1 MLISLKNIHV
11 AFGGPDILTGTD
23 FQINENERICL
34 LGRNGSGKSTLLK
47 IIHGSAQADS
57 GEIIR
62 QRGLTTG
69 YLSQD
74 IPDISGTV
82 YQIVAEACK
91 EYLDDPDHSEKWS
104 KVGQI
109 DKIITQLELDPDLL
123 YENLSIGLK
132 RRTILAR
139 ELVKEPDILL
149 LDEPTNHLDIKS
161 IMWLENFFSKYN
173 KSLVFVT
180 HDRAFLQAVATWIY
194 ELDRGN
200 VRGWNCDYKSFL
212 ERRESDLAAEEEQ
225 NRLFDKRLAIEEIW
239 IRTGIKARRT
249 RNEGRVRALKKLRTE
264 RDQRRDISSTA
275 SFALQEN
282 LSSGK
287 QVIVAKNI
295 SFAYPDKKILNNFST
310 VIMRGDKIGI
320 LGENGCGK
328 STLLKIL
335 LKELIPQTGSVEH
348 GTNLNIA
355 YFDQTRL
362 ALDENKS
369 ILENISEGKD
379 SVNFNGQQ
387 RHIFSYLQDFLFSKE
402 RINTPV
408 AALSGGER
416 NRLLFAK
423 LFTRPANLLVLDEPT
438 NDLDQETLELLESLL
453 VEFNGTVIIVSHDR
467 EFINNVVTGSIIF
480 QPDGQ
485 IGEYVGGY
493 ENWKPASTPIEN
505 KDDKRKAE
513 KDSRVKQKVRKL
525 TFKEK
530 QELADLPGLI
540 ERLEAEQTGLIEKMS
555 DPQFFKL
562 DVSEM
567 KRIQNRNEELDIILP
582 EKYERW
588 EELEAVE
595 K

>member
-1 MLISLKNIHV
+1 MLISLKNISI
-11 AFGGPDILTGTD
+11 AFGGPAVLKGTD
-23 FQINENERICL
+23 FQINENQRICL

-47 IIHGSAQADS
+47 IIHGSVAADS

-62 QRGLTTG
+62 QRGITTG

-74 IPDISGTV
+74 IPEISGTV
-82 YQIVAEACK
+82 YQIVAGAFKDCVN
-91 EYLDDPDHSEKWS
+91 DPEHPDKWARIRM
-104 KVGQI
+104 I
-109 DKIITQLELDPDLL
+109 DMIITRLELDPDSL
-123 YENLSIGLK
+123 YENLSVGLK

-149 LDEPTNHLDIKS
+149 LDEPTNHLDVKS
-161 IMWLENFFSKYN
+161 IMWLEDFFGKYN

-180 HDRAFLQAVATWIY
+180 HDRAFLQAVATSIY
-194 ELDRGN
+194 ELDRGT

-225 NRLFDKRLAIEEIW
+225 NRLFDKKLAIEEAW

-249 RNEGRVRALKKLRTE
+249 RNEGRVRALKRLRTE
-264 RDQRRDISSTA
+264 RSERREISAAANFSIQQNISS
-275 SFALQEN
+275 
-282 LSSGK
+282 GR
-287 QVIVAKNI
+287 QVIVAKDI
-295 SFAYPDKKILNNFST
+295 TFSYPDKQILNKFST

-320 LGENGCGK
+320 LGANGCGK
-328 STLLKIL
+328 STLLRIL
-335 LKELIPQTGSVEH
+335 LKDLEPQTGTVEH

-369 ILENISEGKD
+369 IIENISEGSD
-379 SVNFNGQQ
+379 TVNFNGQQ
-387 RHIFSYLQDFLFSKE
+387 RHIYSYLQDFLFEKD

-408 AALSGGER
+408 SALSGGER

-423 LFTRPANLLVLDEPT
+423 LFTRPANLLILDEPT
-438 NDLDQETLELLESLL
+438 NDLDQETLELLEYLL
-453 VEFNGTVIIVSHDR
+453 VEFSGTVIIVSHDR

-493 ENWKPASTPIEN
+493 ENWKPKTIKPEDTDRIPA
-505 KDDKRKAE
+505 DKAVRI
-513 KDSRVKQKVRKL
+513 KQKERKL

-530 QELADLPGLI
+530 QELADLPALI
-540 ERLEAEQTGLIEKMS
+540 EQLEAEQTGLIEKMS
-555 DPQFFKL
+555 DPEFFKL
-562 DVSEM
+562 EVTEM
-567 KRIQNRNEELDIILP
+567 KRIQNRHAELDLMLP
-582 EKYERW
+582 EKYQRW
-588 EELEAVE
+588 EELEAIGNN
-595 K
+595 

>member
-1 MLISLKNIHV
+1 MLISLKNV
-11 AFGGPDILTGTD
+11 RVSFGGPDILTGTD

-47 IIHGSAQADS
+47 IIHCSVHADS

-74 IPDISGTV
+74 IPDISGSV

-123 YENLSIGLK
+123 YEDLSIGLK

-161 IMWLENFFSKYN
+161 IMWLENFFSRYN

-194 ELDRGN
+194 ELDRGIL
-200 VRGWNCDYKSFL
+200 RGWNCDYRSFL

-225 NRLFDKRLAIEEIW
+225 NRLFDKRLAIEEVW

-249 RNEGRVRALKKLRTE
+249 RNEGRVRALKKLRNE
-264 RDQRRDISSTA
+264 RDQRRDVSSTA

-295 SFAYPDKKILNNFST
+295 SFSYPDKKILKNFKT
-310 VIMRGDKIGI
+310 AIMRGDKIGI

-335 LKELIPQTGSVEH
+335 LKELMPQTGSVEH

-369 ILENISEGKD
+369 ILENISEGND

-408 AALSGGER
+408 SALSGGER

-423 LFTRPANLLVLDEPT
+423 LFTRPANVLILDEPT

-480 QPDGQ
+480 QPDGL

-493 ENWKPASTPIEN
+493 ENWKPLSADTEN
-505 KDDKRKAE
+505 KDEKKKPE
-513 KDSRVKQKVRKL
+513 KDLRIKQKVRKL

-530 QELADLPGLI
+530 QELAELPHLI
-540 ERLEAEQTGLIEKMS
+540 EELEAEQVRLIETMS

-562 DVSEM
+562 NVSEM
-567 KRIQNRNEELDIILP
+567 KSIQNRHAELDIMLP
-582 EKYERW
+582 EKYQRW
-588 EELEAVE
+588 EELDALE

>member
-1 MLISLKNIHV
+1 MLISLKNISI
-11 AFGGPDILTGTD
+11 AFGGPAVLKGTD
-23 FQINENERICL
+23 FQINENQRICL

-47 IIHGSAQADS
+47 IIHGSVAADS

-62 QRGLTTG
+62 QRGITTG

-74 IPDISGTV
+74 IPEISGTV
-82 YQIVAEACK
+82 YQIVAGAFKDCVN
-91 EYLDDPDHSEKWS
+91 DPEHPDKWARIRM
-104 KVGQI
+104 I
-109 DKIITQLELDPDLL
+109 DMIITRLELDPDSL
-123 YENLSIGLK
+123 YENLSVGLK

-149 LDEPTNHLDIKS
+149 LDEPTNHLDVKS
-161 IMWLENFFSKYN
+161 IMWLEDFFGKYN

-180 HDRAFLQAVATWIY
+180 HDRAFLQAVATSIY
-194 ELDRGN
+194 ELDRGT

-225 NRLFDKRLAIEEIW
+225 NRLFDKKLAIEEAW

-249 RNEGRVRALKKLRTE
+249 RNEGRVRALKRLRTE
-264 RDQRRDISSTA
+264 RSERREISAAANFSIQQNISS
-275 SFALQEN
+275 
-282 LSSGK
+282 GR
-287 QVIVAKNI
+287 QVIVAKDI
-295 SFAYPDKKILNNFST
+295 TFSYPDKQILNKFST

-320 LGENGCGK
+320 LGANGCGK
-328 STLLKIL
+328 STLLRIL
-335 LKELIPQTGSVEH
+335 LKDLEPQTGTVEH

-369 ILENISEGKD
+369 IIENISEGSD
-379 SVNFNGQQ
+379 TVNFNGQQ
-387 RHIFSYLQDFLFSKE
+387 RHIYSYLQDFLFEKD

-408 AALSGGER
+408 SALSGGER

-423 LFTRPANLLVLDEPT
+423 LFTRPANLLILDEPT
-438 NDLDQETLELLESLL
+438 NDLDQETLELLEYLL
-453 VEFNGTVIIVSHDR
+453 VEFSGTVIIVSHDR

-493 ENWKPASTPIEN
+493 ENWKPKTIKPEDTDRIPA
-505 KDDKRKAE
+505 DKAVRI
-513 KDSRVKQKVRKL
+513 KQKERKL

-530 QELADLPGLI
+530 QELADLPALI
-540 ERLEAEQTGLIEKMS
+540 EQLEAEQTGLIEKMS
-555 DPQFFKL
+555 DPEFFKL
-562 DVSEM
+562 EVTEM
-567 KRIQNRNEELDIILP
+567 KRIQNRHAELDLMLP
-582 EKYERW
+582 EKYQRW